1 MEGSFDCTSV
11 LFILAWCSGIYCF
24 TVLLFAL
31 DMDCRQGGAGLIWPK
46 YVRLRRLLQERNPNE
61 ILLQVTHCPNESFD
75 CYTTVIIAC
84 HYSLTQVL
92 EAACKQYLIYAASL
106 SATPRRSLP
115 R

>member
-1 MEGSFDCTSV
+1 MIVQVPCSS
-11 LFILAWCSGIYCF
+11 LAWCSGGHYF
-24 TVLLFAL
+24 MVLLFARP
-31 DMDCRQGGAGLIWPK
+31 DKDCRQDGVGLIWPDC
-46 YVRLRRLLQERNPNE
+46 VRLRRLLRERNRNE